1 MTAETGEDGAGRIA
15 ILAGS
20 GRLPAEIAAALSGT
34 GEAPLV
40 AAVAGFPPDGL
51 EPALEWRLERLVPFL
66 DHLRGQGVG
75 RVVLAGGVSRPR
87 LDPAAFDPAT
97 AALVPRML
105 AAMQAGDDHSLR
117 ELLALIEEAGFAV
130 VGAAD
135 LVPGL
140 CPSPGVLGTVR
151 PTPADEAD
159 AARAAEIVAAL
170 GAVDIG
176 QGAGVARGLC
186 LAVETLPGT
195 DAMLGFVAQ
204 VKTARPD
211 ATALKGLLWKAA
223 KPGQDRRVDLPAIGP
238 VTVAA
243 ARVAGLAGIAFRAGD
258 VMVLD
263 RAATVAAA
271 DAAGLFLWAR

>member
-1 MTAETGEDGAGRIA
+1 MTADRGEGRVA
-15 ILAGS
+15 ILAGV
-20 GRLPAEIAAALSGT
+20 GRLPAEIVAALAAR
-34 GEAPLV
+34 GEVPLV
-40 AAVAGFPPDGL
+40 AAVAGFAPEGL
-51 EPALEWRLERLVPFL
+51 SADVELRLERLVPFL
-66 DHLRGQGVG
+66 DHLRRQGVA
-75 RVVLAGGVSRPR
+75 RVVLAGAVSRPR

-105 AAMQAGDDHSLR
+105 AAMQAGDDRTLR
-117 ELLALIEEAGFAV
+117 ELVALIEEAGFAV

-135 LVPGL
+135 LVPCL
-140 CPSPGVLGTVR
+140 CPAPGVLGSV
-151 PTPADEAD
+151 PPSPADASDAD
-159 AARAAEIVAAL
+159 RAAEIVAAL

-176 QGAGVARGLC
+176 QGAVVARGLC

-204 VKTARPD
+204 VKAARPD
-211 ATALKGLLWKAA
+211 AAALKGLLWKAA
-223 KPGQDRRVDLPAIGP
+223 KPAQDRRVDLPAIGP
-238 VTVAA
+238 GTVAA
-243 ARVAGLAGIAFRAGD
+243 ARAAGLAGIAFRAGE